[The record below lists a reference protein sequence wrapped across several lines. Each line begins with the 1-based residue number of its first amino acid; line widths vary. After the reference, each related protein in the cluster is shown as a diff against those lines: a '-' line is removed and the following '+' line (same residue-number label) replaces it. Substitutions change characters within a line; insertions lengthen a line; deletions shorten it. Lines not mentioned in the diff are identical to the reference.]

1 MNCSRESSSLK
12 KRGKENTVEKL
23 QALQVFKG
31 PSASPPELRRQ
42 MQATVAHT
50 YAVDIMATFVLLSQ
64 PRTHA
69 RNVRLAAPLVVLC
82 SGNAAAMSW
91 KDPRGDTQNWGQV
104 PALCSASSSTCTS
117 PHHRPFRAAPR
128 LLPAGRPGFRA
139 RHAACKVLDPHRQ
152 VARWAD
158 GRGIVIPISC
168 PRHHCTP
175 GRLSAQ
181 PRPPRGRDLD
191 PTIIKAGK
199 EHKDHQVQPST
210 HSPHHH

>member
-1 MNCSRESSSLK
+1 M
-12 KRGKENTVEKL
+12 
-23 QALQVFKG
+23 
-31 PSASPPELRRQ
+31 
-42 MQATVAHT
+42 
-50 YAVDIMATFVLLSQ
+50 
-64 PRTHA
+64 
-69 RNVRLAAPLVVLC
+69 
-82 SGNAAAMSW
+82 
-91 KDPRGDTQNWGQV
+91 

-210 HSPHHH
+210 HSLSSSYSPHSLCSNGKNQQYAGTHFPPSSLCQGQCLLQHTAFINGRRCSD